1 MQRRHFE
8 AVARA
13 VARYG
18 KAHAERRFMPD
29 VLAEMIADEI
39 GQFSANFDQGRF
51 IRACKP
57 EEGWPRWIDGTLTY
71 ACCVSTIDQPC
82 HHKSEGK

>member
-1 MQRRHFE
+1 MQRGHFE

-39 GQFSANFDQGRF
+39 GQFNANFDQGRF
-51 IRACKP
+51 VAAC
-57 EEGWPRWIDGTLTY
+57 
-71 ACCVSTIDQPC
+71 QPV
-82 HHKSEGK
+82 KGK

>member
-29 VLAEMIADEI
+29 VIADEI
-39 GQFSANFDQGRF
+39 GQFNANFDQGRF
-51 IRACKP
+51 VAAC
-57 EEGWPRWIDGTLTY
+57 
-71 ACCVSTIDQPC
+71 QPV
-82 HHKSEGK
+82 KGE